1 MVQRLLQ
8 NSNIQLR
15 LSAFIGAL
23 CLILLAGCTHSY
35 KQPDVQVD
43 RLPHISPDYVGVTL
57 PTTIAPVNFMV
68 LEEGEEYQ
76 LAVGLEG
83 QHQIICRSTDGK
95 MRLPEVQWKKLLADA
110 AGKEITFQISVCK
123 ADKWEGYKDFSM
135 FISKDPIDGYL
146 AYRLLYPGY
155 ELWNEMGIYQRD
167 LSSFTVEPI
176 VENREFGKQCVNCH
190 TFKQNDTSHFMF
202 HVRGRTGGTVINRN
216 GKLEKINSKP
226 NHAAVG
232 GTYSAWHPSGDFI
245 AMSMNEVQQFFHSQG
260 QKQIEVTDLR
270 ADMGVYDIENHQ
282 MLSAPLLSDSTYM
295 ETFPHWSPDGRS
307 LYFCRA
313 KQYQQGMNW
322 GDIRYDLCRVAFSP
336 ENRTFGAIECLYAA
350 SDSLKSVS
358 FPRVSPDGQYVMF
371 TQSDYGNFSIWHPES
386 DLMLMDLHTQVI
398 RKLDEVNSDQ
408 VESFHTW
415 SSTGKWFVFSSKR
428 LDGLWARP
436 FFAHF
441 DPETGK
447 ASKPFV
453 LPQEEPDF
461 YDNYTRTFNLPEL
474 ITSPIVNQ
482 KDLLKVVASPKK
494 ENIELVIRK

>member
-1 MVQRLLQ
+1 MAVGFVCMIALGSCSDSYQKPERMLDRCP
-8 NSNIQLR
+8 NI
-15 LSAFIGAL
+15 
-23 CLILLAGCTHSY
+23 Y
-35 KQPDVQVD
+35 
-43 RLPHISPDYVGVTL
+43 PDYAGVVL
-57 PTTIAPVNFMV
+57 PVNIAPTNFLV
-68 LEEGEEYQ
+68 QEEGEEFE
-76 LAVGLEG
+76 LAVVLDGV
-83 QHQIICRSTDGK
+83 QRIVCRNENGK
-95 MRLPEVQWKKLLADA
+95 MHIPEKKWKKLLVEA
-110 AGKEITFQISVCK
+110 AGKDISFQIAVK
-123 ADKWEGYKDFSM
+123 RNGRWEGYQDICNSV
-135 FISKDPIDGYL
+135 SSDEIDGYL

-167 LSSFTVEPI
+167 LSNFQVTPI

-190 TFKQNDTSHFMF
+190 TFKQNDANYFMF
-202 HVRGRTGGTVINRN
+202 HVRGKTGGTVISRN

-226 NHAAVG
+226 NHSKIG
-232 GTYSAWHPSGDFI
+232 GTYSAWHPSGKFI

-282 MLSAPLLSDSTYM
+282 MLSAPMLSDSTYM
-295 ETFPHWSPDGRS
+295 ETFPHWSPDGKT

-313 KQYQQGMNW
+313 KQYLGNMNW
-322 GDIRYDLCRVAFSP
+322 SDVRYDLCQVSFSP
-336 ENRTFGAIECLYAA
+336 EERRFGEPECLYAA

-358 FPRVSPDGQYVMF
+358 FPRVSPDGKYLLF

-386 DLMLMDLHTQVI
+386 DLMLMDLQTKAL
-398 RKLDEVNSDQ
+398 RRLDEVNSDN

-436 FFAHF
+436 FFSHF
-441 DPETGK
+441 DPNTGK

-453 LPQEEPDF
+453 LPQEDPEF

-474 ITSPIVNQ
+474 VTSPITNQ
-482 KDLLKVVASPKK
+482 KELLKVVSATEKN
-494 ENIELVIRK
+494 NIELVIRK